1 MTRRFVCPPDAAW
14 QAIQDLLR
22 AAGLLAVALAAL
34 LQLTSPFWTLTLSA
48 GGVLAAALW
57 VTDRQVRLRA
67 GAQGSAFLRWDG
79 EQWWWQTGVKP
90 GTRSGPERPLPTS
103 RTAAG
108 EPLADPHSSD
118 AGSPAPAVAVTP
130 HVLLD
135 AEHWLL
141 LRLVPVG
148 GEGRFWRHHSLAV
161 SRRQSGGHWSL
172 LRIHLFMART

>member
-22 AAGLLAVALAAL
+22 AAGLLAVGLAAL
-34 LQLTSPFWTLTLSA
+34 LQLTSPFWTLTLGA

-57 VTDRQVRLRA
+57 VTDRQVQLRA
-67 GAQGSAFLRWDG
+67 GSQGSAFLRWDG

-90 GTRSGPERPLPTS
+90 RVLHGAEEAGPTNRPP
-103 RTAAG
+103 AG
-108 EPLADPHSSD
+108 EPLANPHSSG
-118 AGSPAPAVAVTP
+118 ARSTASAVAVTP

-135 AEHWLL
+135 AEHWVL

-148 GEGRFWRHHSLAV
+148 GEGRFWRHHHLAF
-161 SRRQSGGHWSL
+161 SRRQLSGHWSL